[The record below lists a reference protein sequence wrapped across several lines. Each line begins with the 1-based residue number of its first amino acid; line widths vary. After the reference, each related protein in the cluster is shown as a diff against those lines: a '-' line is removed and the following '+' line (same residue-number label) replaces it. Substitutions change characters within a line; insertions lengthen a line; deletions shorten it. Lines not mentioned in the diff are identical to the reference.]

1 MFMGGDFLRVPSEK
15 TVIIQSVQMAAIA
28 LIAGFI
34 MYYAVSRILL
44 FEMEN
49 SLMRFAEQG
58 ATTIETFLTGRTSV
72 IRSIASNSI
81 INDTKLPFEQRME
94 ELKKQLALD
103 SFRRL
108 SIADLNG
115 NSVNTDGV
123 KLKIGDREYFKKALK
138 GVTNVSDPL
147 DSRADGTMVIVF
159 ATPLMNNGN
168 ITGVLYATYDANVL
182 SLMTDKIKL
191 NGKGYTVILSSN
203 GDTIAHNDRNLV
215 YKRENNIKNV
225 KNDPKLERLVRL
237 EKKMVAGERGLGDY
251 YYNGEEKYMGFYP
264 IGDTGWSIA
273 VTATKNEVF
282 SKLNVVFL
290 ILILSVLAASTSI
303 VVILSR
309 SKYLKNSLNRQV
321 INTMRI
327 ADVTNLIALTVNTDG
342 EILTLNRYAEKLMD
356 YFGRYGVNNIQ
367 NIFELLSLEES
378 EKLKNIIISSQLQN
392 SSASFDLALKRG
404 DSDTAYIYCSATS
417 DKENDDVLEMMG
429 IDITERVEQQN
440 KLQDSFEELTIVY
453 DELAATEETIR
464 QLAYTD
470 SLTGLPNRVA
480 LYNEIEKV
488 IVMADERNQCAL
500 LYMDMDNFK
509 FINDSFSRST
519 GDLLLVEIGRR
530 LKDTLAENEIVARF
544 EGDEFVV
551 FIKQFHTRKELN
563 IKIQSAMG
571 IFYEPFSITGNH
583 FHISASCGIS
593 IYPEHAENTEE
604 LLKRSDVAMYH
615 AKKDG
620 KHKHIVFER
629 TMNDE
634 FTKRINMENGLRLAI
649 KNNEFLLHYQPQV
662 DLITGKISGF
672 EALIRW
678 MHSQRGMVAPLEFI
692 DVAEETGL
700 IVQIGRWVLRTACD
714 FIKRLN
720 NSTQGNFGIA
730 VNISVIQ
737 LMQADFVN
745 MVMEVLNETALDP
758 ALLELEL
765 TESKLIEAMDLN
777 LKKLTELRDMGV
789 KLSIDDFGK
798 GFSSLS
804 YLKQLP
810 IHTLKIDKSF
820 VDDIPE
826 DDNCMI
832 ESMIHIGHQRG
843 FVVIAEGVEKQ
854 EQLEYLARY
863 NCDKVQ
869 GYYYSRP
876 VSEEKICEML
886 K

>member
-1 MFMGGDFLRVPSEK
+1 MFMEGDFLRVPREK

-123 KLKIGDREYFKKALK
+123 KLQIGDREYFKKALK

-147 DSRADGTMVIVF
+147 DSRTDGTMVIVF

-203 GDTIAHNDRNLV
+203 GNTIAHDDRNLV
-215 YKRENNIKNV
+215 YKRENNIKNIE
-225 KNDPKLERLVRL
+225 NDPKLERLIRL
-237 EKKMVAGERGLGDY
+237 EKKMVAGERGSGDY

-417 DKENDDVLEMMG
+417 DKENDDVLEMLG

-530 LKDTLAENEIVARF
+530 LKGTLAENEIVARL

-593 IYPEHAENTEE
+593 IYPEHAKNTEE
-604 LLKRSDVAMYH
+604 LLKSSDVAMYR

-777 LKKLTELRDMGV
+777 LQKLTELRDMGV

-876 VSEEKICEML
+876 VPEKEICEML